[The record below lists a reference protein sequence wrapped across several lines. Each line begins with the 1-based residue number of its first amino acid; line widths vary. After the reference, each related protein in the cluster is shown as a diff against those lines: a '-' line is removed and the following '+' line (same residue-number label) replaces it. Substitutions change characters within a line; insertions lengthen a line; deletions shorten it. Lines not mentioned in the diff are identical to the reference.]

1 MPIQIIRNDITKM
14 AVDAIVN
21 TSNSDL
27 EPGGGVN
34 GAIHKAAGP
43 QLAGECRLLG
53 GCKTGEAK
61 LTHGYDLPAKYVIH
75 TVGPVWHGG
84 LFGEK
89 AALMSCYRN
98 ALELA
103 RDKGCETIAFPLIS
117 AGTFGYPK
125 KKALKTA
132 MDVIGDFLLDN
143 DMTVYLIVFNKEC
156 LNVSKSLFADVKE
169 YIDEHYVEACEQ
181 DPYLSRAR
189 KIERKSA
196 IPFTFPQEYQPS
208 KVSESRAGYLAIE
221 DVALDGS
228 LDDWLNQIDE
238 SFSEMMVRK
247 IKEKGMTNAD
257 CYKKANIDKK
267 LFSKIKGNPQ
277 YKPKKANAL
286 AIAVALE
293 LTLDETKEL
302 LMKAGLALSHSDKFD
317 LIVEY
322 FILHG
327 RYDIFEI
334 NEMLFHHDQPL
345 LGGSLA

>member
-21 TSNSDL
+21 TSNPDL
-27 EPGGGVN
+27 KPGGGVN

-53 GCKTGEAK
+53 GCKPGEAK
-61 LTHGYDLPAKYVIH
+61 ITHGYNLPARYVIH

-84 LFGEK
+84 SHGEK
-89 AALMSCYRN
+89 ETLMACYRN

-103 RDKGCETIAFPLIS
+103 RDKGCETVAFPLIS

-156 LNVSKSLFADVKE
+156 LNISKSLFADVKE

-189 KIERKSA
+189 QRERAAAVPFAFPKKSQA
-196 IPFTFPQEYQPS
+196 S
-208 KVSESRAGYLAIE
+208 KVSEARAEFLAVE
-221 DVALDGS
+221 DAAPESS
-228 LDDWLNQIDE
+228 LDDWLDQIDE
-238 SFSEMMVRK
+238 SFSEMMIRK
-247 IKEKGMTNAD
+247 IKEKDMTNAD

-267 LFSKIKGNPQ
+267 LFSKIKANPQ

>member
-21 TSNSDL
+21 TSNPDL

-53 GCKTGEAK
+53 GCKPGEAK
-61 LTHGYDLPAKYVIH
+61 ITHGYNLPAKFVIH
-75 TVGPVWHGG
+75 TVGPVWRGG
-84 LFGEK
+84 LFREK
-89 AALMSCYRN
+89 ETLTACYRN

-103 RDKGCETIAFPLIS
+103 RDKGCETVAFPLIS

-132 MDVIGDFLLDN
+132 MDVIGDFLLEN

-189 KIERKSA
+189 QRERA
-196 IPFTFPQEYQPS
+196 AAVPFAFPQKSQAS
-208 KVSESRAGYLAIE
+208 KVLAARAEFLAVE
-221 DVALDGS
+221 DAVPEGS

-238 SFSEMMVRK
+238 SFSEMMIRK

-267 LFSKIKGNPQ
+267 LFSKIKANPQ
-277 YKPKKANAL
+277 YKPKKANVL

-345 LGGSLA
+345 LGGTLA